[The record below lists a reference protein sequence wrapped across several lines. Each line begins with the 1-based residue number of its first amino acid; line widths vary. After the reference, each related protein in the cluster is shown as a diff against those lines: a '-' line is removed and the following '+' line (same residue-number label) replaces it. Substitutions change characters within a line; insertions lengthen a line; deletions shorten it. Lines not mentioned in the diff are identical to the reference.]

1 LQLLPIVK
9 YLFQLILFFLLFAE
23 AASAQTLADTIAT
36 PIADS
41 LKKQDTTIQNSSLSK
56 GQTTASVSKRPATD
70 TAWTMSPDISFS
82 SPQFS
87 WEVLKHHPWFAFQKK
102 PIILPKSVLR
112 KVTGKDLLFYL
123 LVFLLIVFA
132 VLKMAFPK
140 YFGDLFRLFFRT
152 TLKQR
157 QIREQL
163 TQTPL
168 PSLLLNGFFV
178 ISGGLYIT
186 FLLQHFDL
194 NPVGNFWLLFL
205 YCSLGLSAAYFVKFI
220 GLKVSGWLFNMKEAA
235 DSYIFIV
242 FIVNKMLGILLLPF
256 LIVLA
261 FSLGDVY
268 TVGITISW
276 CLVIGL
282 LAYRFILT
290 YAAVRNQVKVNLF
303 HFFLYLCAF
312 EIAPLL
318 LVYKGLLLFFRI
330 TA

>member
-1 LQLLPIVK
+1 MK
-9 YLFQLILFFLLFAE
+9 YLFHVISFFLLFAE
-23 AASAQTLADTIAT
+23 TASAQTPADTTGTLVTDSLTSKNTTLQKDSLPNT
-36 PIADS
+36 PI
-41 LKKQDTTIQNSSLSK
+41 TTLL
-56 GQTTASVSKRPATD
+56 SKRPAND
-70 TAWTMSPDISFS
+70 SAWTMSPDISFS
-82 SPQFS
+82 SSQFG
-87 WEVLKHHPWFAFQKK
+87 WEVLNHHPWFAFKTK
-102 PIILPKSVLR
+102 PAIFPKSDLR
-112 KVTGKDLLFYL
+112 RVNGKEPLFYL
-123 LVFLLIVFA
+123 LVLLFIVFA
-132 VLKMAFPK
+132 VLKRAFPK

-168 PSLLLNGFFV
+168 PSLLLNFFFV

-194 NPVGNFWLLFL
+194 NPVDNFWLLFF
-205 YCSLGLSAAYFVKFI
+205 YCCLGLSAAYFIKFI
-220 GLKVSGWLFNMKEAA
+220 GLKVCGWLFSMKEAA

-242 FIVNKMLGILLLPF
+242 FIVNKMMGILLLPF

-268 TVGITISW
+268 SVGLTLSW
-276 CLVIGL
+276 CLVISL
-282 LAYRFILT
+282 LVYRFILT
-290 YAAVRNQVKVNLF
+290 YAAVRNQVKVNPF

>member
-1 LQLLPIVK
+1 MK

-23 AASAQTLADTIAT
+23 TTSAQTPADTTITSAT
-36 PIADS
+36 DS
-41 LKKQDTTIQNSSLSK
+41 LAKQDTTIQKDSLPK
-56 GQTTASVSKRPATD
+56 GQTTTSVSKRPAND
-70 TAWTMSPDISFS
+70 TSWTMSPGISFF

-87 WEVLKHHPWFAFQKK
+87 WEVLKHHPWFAFKTK
-102 PIILPKSVLR
+102 PASLPQSDLR
-112 KVTGKDLLFYL
+112 KFTGKELLFYL

-132 VLKMAFPK
+132 VLKTAFPK

-157 QIREQL
+157 QIRDQL

-186 FLLQHFDL
+186 FLLQHFEL
-194 NPVGNFWLLFL
+194 NPGDNFWLLFL
-205 YCSLGLSAAYFVKFI
+205 YCCLGLSAAYFVKFI
-220 GLKVSGWLFNMKEAA
+220 GLKVCGWLFNMKEAA

-242 FIVNKMLGILLLPF
+242 FIVNKMIGILLLPF
-256 LIVLA
+256 LVLLA
-261 FSLGDVY
+261 FALGNIYSVGL
-268 TVGITISW
+268 TVSW
-276 CLVIGL
+276 CLVACL

-290 YAAVRNQVKVNLF
+290 FAAIRNQVKVNPF

>member
-1 LQLLPIVK
+1 MKKI
-9 YLFQLILFFLLFAE
+9 FHLILFFFVFAVTT
-23 AASAQTLADTIAT
+23 SAQTPVDTLAN

-41 LKKQDTTIQNSSLSK
+41 SIQQDTFIVKDTLAAVFVIDSF
-56 GQTTASVSKRPATD
+56 SKRPVTD
-70 TAWTMSPDISFS
+70 SIWTMSPDIFFT

-87 WEVLKHHPWFAFQKK
+87 WELLKHHPYFDFKTK
-102 PIILPKSVLR
+102 PEGQAVSDLR
-112 KVTGKDLLFYL
+112 KVNGKELLFYL
-123 LVFLLIVFA
+123 LIFLLIVFA
-132 VLKMAFPK
+132 LLKRAFPK
-140 YFGDLFRLFFRT
+140 YFDDLFRLFFRT

-178 ISGGLYIT
+178 VSGGLYT
-186 FLLQHFDL
+186 VFLLRHFNL
-194 NPVGNFWLLFL
+194 IPAENFWLLFF
-205 YCSLGLSAAYFVKFI
+205 YCCIGLSVAYFIKFM
-220 GLKVSGWLFNMKEAA
+220 GLKLTGWLFSLTEAA

-242 FIVNKMLGILLLPF
+242 FIVNKMIGILLLPF
-256 LIVLA
+256 LFLLA
-261 FSLGDVY
+261 FSVGNVY
-268 TVGITISW
+268 TIGLALSW
-276 CLVIGL
+276 CLLGGL
-282 LAYRFILT
+282 YAYRFILT
-290 YAAVRNQVKVNLF
+290 YAAIHNQVKVNPF